1 MRKSLLTGA
10 MILLAANAHAQ
21 TMAMGPDASSSGQPA
36 MAMEPVPNFYM
47 VGAQID
53 GTSSH
58 GEGLYSWDAEGWY
71 GGDTDKLWLKS
82 EGLQRGSETDDGEV
96 QALWSHNIADFWDFQ
111 AGVRQDFAPTGRTYA
126 VVGFQGLAK
135 YFFETQA
142 HLFVSTKGDV
152 SARLKQSLD
161 LPITQHWF
169 IEPHAEANLAVQN
182 VPDER
187 VGAGLSDIQLGL
199 QTRYEFSRKFA
210 PYADLVW
217 HKSFANTA
225 SYDRANG
232 DPTDELT
239 LRAGIRFWF

>member
-1 MRKSLLTGA
+1 MKKLFLIPIT
-10 MILLAANAHAQ
+10 ILLAANAQ
-21 TMAMGPDASSSGQPA
+21 AMPMDDAGSQPA
-36 MAMEPVPNFYM
+36 MAMEPVPNFGM
-47 VGAQID
+47 VSAQID
-53 GTSSH
+53 GTQSH
-58 GEGLYSWDAEGWY
+58 GKGLFSWDAEGWY

-96 QALWSHNIADFWDFQ
+96 QALWSHNSADFWDLQ
-111 AGVRQDFAPTGRTYA
+111 GGVRQDFAPTGRTYA
-126 VVGFQGLAK
+126 VLGVEGLSK

-142 HLFVSTKGDV
+142 HLFVSTHGDV
-152 SARLKQSLD
+152 SARLKQSID
-161 LPITQHWF
+161 LPITQRWF

-187 VGAGLSDIQLGL
+187 IGSGLSDIQIGL
-199 QTRYEFSRKFA
+199 QTRYEFTRKFA